1 MNDGESTGR
10 QAGARCDLAEGGRGG
25 GAAAAPSRRR
35 TDARVEQQP
44 SFVLHT
50 YPWRET
56 SLIAEVLTRDF
67 GRVALV
73 ARGAKRRTSQLRG
86 LLSPFSALA
95 LSWSGRGE
103 VRTLVRAEWTGG
115 LVPLHGEALL
125 AGFYLNELVV
135 RLLARADAHPSL
147 FASYARALRSLAG
160 DEARLA
166 ETLRG
171 FEADLLRE
179 TGHLPSLDVCAD
191 GEAVDAGAR
200 YRVDPQRGLVRIDR
214 DGDALS
220 IAGSTALAM
229 AAGEY
234 GAPPVASEA
243 RAMLRLIIRYHLD
256 GRPLNTRRILQDLR
270 EL

>member
-1 MNDGESTGR
+1 MSDDGRAGR
-10 QAGARCDLAEGGRGG
+10 QSGAGGDVAGRVAGSTPG
-25 GAAAAPSRRR
+25 RRR
-35 TDARVEQQP
+35 TDARVEHQP
-44 SFVLHT
+44 AFVLHT

-86 LLSPFSALA
+86 LMSPFSALA

-103 VRTLVRAEWTGG
+103 VKTLIRAEWSGG
-115 LVPLHGEALL
+115 LVPLRGDALL

-135 RLLARADAHPSL
+135 RLLARADAHPPL
-147 FASYARALRSLAG
+147 FAAYARTLRMLAG
-160 DEARLA
+160 DDAQRLA
-166 ETLRG
+166 AALRG

-191 GEAVDAGAR
+191 GAAIDAGAR
-200 YRVDPQRGLVRIDR
+200 YRVDPQRGLVRA
-214 DGDALS
+214 DGDGEALS
-220 IAGSTALAM
+220 IAGATALAM
-229 AAGEY
+229 AAGEFT
-234 GAPPVASEA
+234 APPVASES
-243 RAMLRLIIRYHLD
+243 RAMLRLLIRYHLD

>member
-1 MNDGESTGR
+1 MSD
-10 QAGARCDLAEGGRGG
+10 DGRGG
-25 GAAAAPSRRR
+25 GQGGARRDVAERGPGGGAATGRRR
-35 TDARVEQQP
+35 TDARVEHQP
-44 SFVLHT
+44 AFVLHT

-56 SLIAEVLTRDF
+56 SLIAEVLSRDF
-67 GRVALV
+67 GRMALV

-103 VRTLVRAEWTGG
+103 VKTLIRAEWTGG
-115 LVPLHGEALL
+115 LVPLRGDALL

-147 FASYARALRSLAG
+147 FAAYARALRSLAG

-166 ETLRG
+166 ATLRA

-191 GEAVDAGAR
+191 GEAVDADAR
-200 YRVDPQRGLVRIDR
+200 YRVDPQRGLVRV
-214 DGDALS
+214 DGDDDLLS
-220 IAGSTALAM
+220 IAGRTALAM
-229 AAGEY
+229 AAGEFS
-234 GAPPVASEA
+234 APPVASEA